1 MSKMHNPPHPGETLK
16 EDVLPALGL
25 TVTEAAQQ
33 LGVARVTLS
42 RMINGHAAISADMAI
57 RLAQWLGGSAEIWLR
72 LQLQYDLWHA
82 EKNSKIKIKP
92 AQQLAAQ
99 RINRRLTDS
108 GKSGNAGKR
117 KALAERIKSRKI
129 TDDDQQVLDALPLD
143 ALAIMEKTPSGW
155 VVWTDDVMESI

>member
-25 TVTEAAQQ
+25 TVTEAAAQ

-82 EKNSKIKIKP
+82 EKNSKIKVKP
-92 AQQLAAQ
+92 AQSLAA
-99 RINRRLTDS
+99 
-108 GKSGNAGKR
+108 
-117 KALAERIKSRKI
+117 
-129 TDDDQQVLDALPLD
+129 
-143 ALAIMEKTPSGW
+143 
-155 VVWTDDVMESI
+155 

>member
-1 MSKMHNPPHPGETLK
+1 MNKMFNPPHPGETLK

-25 TVTEAAQQ
+25 TVTEAAEQ

-82 EKNSKIKIKP
+82 EKNSKINVKP
-92 AQQLAAQ
+92 AQQLEA
-99 RINRRLTDS
+99 
-108 GKSGNAGKR
+108 
-117 KALAERIKSRKI
+117 
-129 TDDDQQVLDALPLD
+129 
-143 ALAIMEKTPSGW
+143 
-155 VVWTDDVMESI
+155 